1 MDAEPPSSQL
11 PAAEGLA
18 AALAEGGAEEREAAY
33 ISLERAAEAG
43 AVALVAA
50 SVKPLTDFVLC
61 APASRIAAAEW

>member
-1 MDAEPPSSQL
+1 MAMSSAHDIEVGLEGDAES
-11 PAAEGLA
+11 
-18 AALAEGGAEEREAAY
+18 REAAY
-33 ISLERAAEAG
+33 VALESAAEAG